1 MYFRHY
7 LRYNICIKT
16 KNRKKGQKTSR
27 RIVVQ
32 LKNGVFFY
40 WNEPA
45 AKRSV
50 FGHFGLDVRFFNT
63 AQHLTVV
70 KDV

>member
-16 KNRKKGQKTSR
+16 KNRKKGQKTPR

-32 LKNGVFFY
+32 LKNGVFFIGT
-40 WNEPA
+40 NLPQNVL
-45 AKRSV
+45 RLGILV
-50 FGHFGLDVRFFNT
+50 
-63 AQHLTVV
+63 
-70 KDV
+70 